1 MLNADKIESLINNK
15 IMKIHVFDTV
25 TSTNDVARE
34 LCNTSAEPI
43 LVIADSQTNGRGRQ
57 GKSFFS
63 PENSGLYFSFTY
75 NTPSP
80 AFDFTGLTCAVAVGV
95 TRAIEKLTNLKP
107 EIKWVNDIY
116 LDGRKVA
123 GILVQ
128 SVAENGVIK
137 KVIIGVGVNI
147 STVSFPDDIRDIA
160 GSLGAELDRNILAA
174 EIINNTYEL
183 LAKTPDSYLDE
194 YRSKSNVI
202 GKEIICIRDNV
213 RHNALA
219 VDIDPAGGLVVLEN
233 GEKTTLTSGEISLR
247 FPLK

>member
-1 MLNADKIESLINNK
+1 MLNGDKIESLINNK

-34 LCNTSAEPI
+34 LCNTTVEPL
-43 LVIADSQTNGRGRQ
+43 LVIADSQTSGRGRQ

-75 NTPSP
+75 DTDSP
-80 AFDFTGLTCAVAVGV
+80 DFDFTGLTCAVAVAV
-95 TRAIEKLTNLKP
+95 TRAVEKLTELKP

-116 LDGRKVA
+116 LDGKKVA

-128 SVAENGVIK
+128 SVAQNGVIK

-147 STVSFPDDIRDIA
+147 STVQFPDELKNIA

-174 EIINNTYEL
+174 EIVNNTYEL
-183 LAKTPDSYLDE
+183 LSKTPDSYLDE
-194 YRSKSNVI
+194 YRDKSNVI
-202 GKEIICIRDNV
+202 GKEIIYIRDNIP
-213 RHNALA
+213 HNATA
-219 VDIDPAGGLVVLEN
+219 VDIDSIGGLVVLEN
-233 GEKTTLTSGEISLR
+233 GEKITLTSGEISLR
-247 FPLK
+247 IPLK